1 MRRVEL
7 EGVPEVQGT
16 VCPPPSKSGSHRVL
30 IAASL
35 CDGSTELRNVL
46 DAEDV
51 RATLRLCRM
60 LGAEVDVDGEERLEA
75 TVSGFGDSPRAP
87 EDVVDCG
94 NSGTTLRLGC
104 GLAGLVGEA
113 VVLTGDDSL
122 RSRPVGDLL
131 AALRSLGVDARGRVG
146 RSEEYPPV
154 VISGRPFRER
164 VAVYGDV
171 SSQFVSALLFLGA
184 GLGALRVDVVGDL
197 RSRPYVDM
205 TVETLERFGVSVV
218 REDLSFEVEGR
229 PRSPGELR
237 VENDWSSAG
246 YFVALG
252 AIGGE
257 VRIEGV
263 ELDSSHPDRRIV
275 EIVREMGAEVRRVDG
290 GIVVRSTGR
299 LEGIEVDLSDSPDL
313 VPTVAAM
320 ACFAEGVTRIENVGH
335 LRYKEVDRLRVLAE
349 ELPKFGVEV
358 REGEDWLEI
367 VGGEPVGARVDSRGD
382 HRMAMALA
390 VVGAFARGST
400 VIERADAVSISYPGF
415 WEDLASIGVPVRSV

>member
-7 EGVPEVQGT
+7 EGVSEVRGT
-16 VCPPPSKSGSHRVL
+16 VCPPPSKSGSHRAL

-35 CDGSTELRNVL
+35 CDGNTELRNVL

-51 RATLRLCRM
+51 HATLRLCRA
-60 LGAEVDVDGEERLEA
+60 LGAGINVEGEGRLEV
-75 TVSGFGDSPRAP
+75 TVSGFGGSPRAP

-104 GLAGLVGEA
+104 GLAGLVGGT
-113 VVLTGDDSL
+113 VVLTGDSSL

-131 AALRSLGVDARGRVG
+131 AALRSLGVNARGRVERG
-146 RSEEYPPV
+146 EEYPPV
-154 VISGRPFRER
+154 VVSGRPFRDR

-184 GLGALRVDVVGDL
+184 GLSTLRVDVVGDL

-205 TVETLERFGVSVV
+205 TVETLEGFGVSVT
-218 REDLSFEVEGR
+218 REGDSFEVEGR

-252 AIGGE
+252 AVGGE

-263 ELDSSHPDRRIV
+263 GLDSSHPDRRIV
-275 EIVREMGAEVRRVDG
+275 EIVREMGAEVRRIDDG
-290 GIVVRSTGR
+290 VVVRSTGR
-299 LEGIEVDLSDSPDL
+299 LEGVEVDLSDSPDL
-313 VPTVAAM
+313 VPTVAAV
-320 ACFAEGVTRIENVGH
+320 ACFA
-335 LRYKEVDRLRVLAE
+335 D
-349 ELPKFGVEV
+349 
-358 REGEDWLEI
+358 
-367 VGGEPVGARVDSRGD
+367 
-382 HRMAMALA
+382 
-390 VVGAFARGST
+390 
-400 VIERADAVSISYPGF
+400 
-415 WEDLASIGVPVRSV
+415 